1 MIASKILFVD
11 DDENLLAAIQRTL
24 RKQFIFD
31 TALGGL
37 PALELLR
44 TKGPY
49 ALIVS
54 DMSMPGMNGTE
65 FLEQARRVAPDTVRI
80 MLTGNADQQTAIDAV
95 NRGHVFRFLSKP
107 CPPDTLVPAIE
118 HGLRHYQLLQTEREL
133 LEGTLTGSVKM
144 MSEVL
149 GMVAPDALGRGQRL
163 RDSMRTFAQF
173 SGAEAVW
180 ELEIAALLSSI
191 GFAAMPAS
199 LLQKIAAADELTR
212 AEQAILEQ
220 VPQVGYELLAGIPR
234 LDGVARAVRFQ
245 NKAFDGTGFPHT
257 NCAGKDLPLGARM
270 LKILSDRLTLE
281 GEGIVKQRAL
291 ETMRQRTGVYDPQ
304 LLEACFVCFQSFL
317 ANAVSAE
324 RPVRTLPIAELVAD
338 QVVVSDIVTPEGLV
352 LVGAGYRL
360 TPMILQRLLN
370 YEGLGDVKQPVL
382 VQDPAPVAA
391 TAPGALTT
399 AAA

>member
-65 FLEQARRVAPDTVRI
+65 FLERARRVAPDTVRI

-118 HGLRHYQLLQTEREL
+118 HGLKHYQLLQTEREL

-291 ETMRQRTGVYDPQ
+291 ETMRQRTGAYDPQ
-304 LLEACFVCFQSFL
+304 LLEACFVCFQAFL

-324 RPVRTLPIAELVAD
+324 RPVRTLQIAELVAD

-382 VQDPAPVAA
+382 VQDPAPVAGAATTA
-391 TAPGALTT
+391 TAV
-399 AAA
+399 AA

>member
-24 RKQFIFD
+24 RKQFVFD

-54 DMSMPGMNGTE
+54 DMSMPGMNGSE
-65 FLEQARRVAPDTVRI
+65 FLERARRVAPDTVRI

-118 HGLRHYQLLQTEREL
+118 HGLKHYQLLRTEREL

-199 LLQKIAAADELTR
+199 LLQKIAAAEELTR

-257 NCAGKDLPLGARM
+257 SCAGRDLPLGARM

-291 ETMRQRTGVYDPQ
+291 ETMRQRTGAYDPQ

-324 RPVRTLPIAELVAD
+324 RPVRTLKIAELVAD
-338 QVVVSDIVTPEGLV
+338 QVVVSDIVTLEGLV

-382 VQDPAPVAA
+382 VQDPAPVAGATTTA
-391 TAPGALTT
+391 TAV
-399 AAA
+399 AA